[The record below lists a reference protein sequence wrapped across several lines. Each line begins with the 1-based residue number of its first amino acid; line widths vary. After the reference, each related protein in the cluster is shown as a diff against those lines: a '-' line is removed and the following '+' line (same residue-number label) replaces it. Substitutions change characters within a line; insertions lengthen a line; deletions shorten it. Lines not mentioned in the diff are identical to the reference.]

1 MSRYQ
6 WMWAGAVLAGV
17 LVTGSVRADEI
28 SPAMYLDVDTS
39 GSMLLNPAGTSQCHG
54 DGSAEH
60 PEESGCTSR
69 IHMAKNAIT
78 EVVNGY
84 PEVRWGLVR
93 FMQNEGTDYVCFCT
107 TQNASERG
115 GQWNGACDSSYS
127 YNHDLDSVMDLVCI
141 NYGGGYWLWNG
152 RCNDYW
158 DYKHSL
164 TGGDILVAL
173 ADTNEATVLMWVDN
187 HELNFQSGIESSTGN
202 HCWSGT
208 GYGDCELRAMGG
220 TPIAGSLQ
228 DLYAQLSTTDIGND
242 PLRGCRPYGII
253 LLTDGG
259 ETCGGDPVA
268 RATDLRTTPDL
279 VNSCSTTADCPPNT
293 TCSGGHCMY
302 DVKTHVIAFASS
314 AADLGKANDIAQA
327 GGTGA
332 AVPAWNQDDIASA
345 MAEIIAESLVSELC
359 NGIDDDCDGLTDED
373 FPLGQACNNGLMGVC
388 YADGTYVCDPSDP
401 TSVMCQIPSGTPQPG
416 DLTEVCNGLDDDC
429 DGEVDEEGVCTCKG
443 PELCNGFSDYCDN
456 WASHNEGSEDPNVGQ
471 VCGTNVGH
479 CTVGTTYCWQDPN
492 NSSHVEIRCSGVNP
506 TTEVCDSDTE
516 DHDQNCNGTNNDGV
530 APQPCTKTNGYG
542 TCSGQKTCDS
552 SGAWTCWAPD
562 PAPEVCNNV
571 DDNCNGSTDENLSRV
586 CSETNGFGTCHG
598 TETCTAGAWSS
609 CTAQTPAAETCDNID
624 NNCDGQTDEG
634 LTQACHVTNGFG
646 TCNGTETC
654 SSGGWVGCTASTPAA
669 EICDDI
675 DNDCDG
681 ATDEGVSQNCYTG
694 PPGTE
699 GQGICVHGTQDCSSG
714 IWGSCNN
721 QVLPTTDVCDGLDND
736 CDGSTDEDLGQTTC
750 GLGICEH
757 TVQNCVNGSPQNCD
771 PYQGAT
777 TEVCNALDDDC
788 DGTTDGLQQTCYP
801 YGSGCVNNA
810 GTWTC
815 QGVCSTGTATCPAG
829 GTGLWGSCV
838 GAQGPGGEIC
848 DNLDNDCDGSTDEN
862 LSQTCYPPGYG
873 TTTGCT
879 GPGACIG
886 QCHEGTR
893 TCSAGLWSACSGSVT
908 PATET
913 CNAVD
918 DDCDGQT
925 DEGLT
930 QACQITN
937 TFGTC
942 PGTKTCSAGIWG
954 SCVGQAPA
962 AETCDGIDNNC
973 DGQTD
978 EGLTQACHVTNGFG
992 TCNGTETCRDG
1003 AWVGCTASTPADE
1016 VCDNQDNDCDGQT
1029 DEGVNQS
1036 CYNGPNG
1043 TDGVGLCHGGTQVC
1057 TAGSWG
1063 SCNGQV
1069 LPTTEICDN
1078 LDNDCD
1084 GDTDEN
1090 LGQTT
1095 CGLGVCEHTM
1105 ENCVNGTPQT
1115 CNPMQGAGT
1124 EVCNGLDDD
1133 CDGVADG
1140 LTLNCYDATSGCQP
1154 SGPNTW
1160 TCQGACSPGIR
1171 TCAVDSGGSWSDCL
1185 YSVTPTNE
1193 ACDNVDNDCDG
1204 ATDEDDQGNPLSSE
1218 CYPPGSGDNTGCLFD
1233 ATSAAWTCQ
1242 GECQVGSRICTSG
1255 RWGSCSGD
1263 VTPDGEICDNK
1274 DNDCDGETDEPEDI
1288 AGLNQPCGTALG
1300 RCTPG
1305 VLRCIDGNE
1314 VCEGGEGPYDGVC
1327 NGEDD
1332 DCDGEI
1338 DEANEVSD
1346 EEGKPC
1352 GESEGVCEP
1361 GLTQCLGGQIVCEG
1375 GTQPSDEV
1383 CDGLDNNC
1391 DGQTDNG
1398 AECPPNYYCIEGD
1411 CRQVCDPNQEFV
1423 CPGNLE
1429 CIEADYEGQTVDVC
1443 MPGGGGDCGGDTCP
1457 DGWVCQNDTCVD
1469 PCDPDPCESWQQCT
1483 LGVCVDVSCTAVGHE
1498 CLGDQVC
1505 VGHQCLDD
1513 PCLTQGCD
1521 DASQYCSF
1529 TCGDQDC
1536 QAECRPL
1543 CLCSPDERC
1552 DLDGNCL
1559 PNLCKDQR
1567 CGAGERCNPQS
1578 GECENDPCNG
1588 IYCDSAEQCWEGQC
1602 ISDPCATTQCPAGFS
1617 CDLYGTDSG
1626 PVGVCVPDEGYWVA
1640 GHEGADLLATGAGGC
1655 QCNAGGTGASGL
1667 LWLLT
1672 MMLGLFWLRRRGG
1685 GR

>member
-1 MSRYQ
+1 M
-6 WMWAGAVLAGV
+6 
-17 LVTGSVRADEI
+17 
-28 SPAMYLDVDTS
+28 
-39 GSMLLNPAGTSQCHG
+39 
-54 DGSAEH
+54 
-60 PEESGCTSR
+60 
-69 IHMAKNAIT
+69 
-78 EVVNGY
+78 
-84 PEVRWGLVR
+84 
-93 FMQNEGTDYVCFCT
+93 
-107 TQNASERG
+107 
-115 GQWNGACDSSYS
+115 
-127 YNHDLDSVMDLVCI
+127 
-141 NYGGGYWLWNG
+141 
-152 RCNDYW
+152 
-158 DYKHSL
+158 
-164 TGGDILVAL
+164 
-173 ADTNEATVLMWVDN
+173 
-187 HELNFQSGIESSTGN
+187 
-202 HCWSGT
+202 
-208 GYGDCELRAMGG
+208 
-220 TPIAGSLQ
+220 
-228 DLYAQLSTTDIGND
+228 
-242 PLRGCRPYGII
+242 
-253 LLTDGG
+253 
-259 ETCGGDPVA
+259 
-268 RATDLRTTPDL
+268 
-279 VNSCSTTADCPPNT
+279 
-293 TCSGGHCMY
+293 
-302 DVKTHVIAFASS
+302 
-314 AADLGKANDIAQA
+314 
-327 GGTGA
+327 
-332 AVPAWNQDDIASA
+332 
-345 MAEIIAESLVSELC
+345 
-359 NGIDDDCDGLTDED
+359 
-373 FPLGQACNNGLMGVC
+373 
-388 YADGTYVCDPSDP
+388 
-401 TSVMCQIPSGTPQPG
+401 
-416 DLTEVCNGLDDDC
+416 
-429 DGEVDEEGVCTCKG
+429 
-443 PELCNGFSDYCDN
+443 
-456 WASHNEGSEDPNVGQ
+456 
-471 VCGTNVGH
+471 
-479 CTVGTTYCWQDPN
+479 
-492 NSSHVEIRCSGVNP
+492 
-506 TTEVCDSDTE
+506 
-516 DHDQNCNGTNNDGV
+516 
-530 APQPCTKTNGYG
+530 
-542 TCSGQKTCDS
+542 
-552 SGAWTCWAPD
+552 
-562 PAPEVCNNV
+562 
-571 DDNCNGSTDENLSRV
+571 
-586 CSETNGFGTCHG
+586 
-598 TETCTAGAWSS
+598 
-609 CTAQTPAAETCDNID
+609 
-624 NNCDGQTDEG
+624 
-634 LTQACHVTNGFG
+634 
-646 TCNGTETC
+646 
-654 SSGGWVGCTASTPAA
+654 
-669 EICDDI
+669 
-675 DNDCDG
+675 
-681 ATDEGVSQNCYTG
+681 
-694 PPGTE
+694 
-699 GQGICVHGTQDCSSG
+699 
-714 IWGSCNN
+714 
-721 QVLPTTDVCDGLDND
+721 LPTTDVCDGLDND

-757 TVQNCVNGSPQNCD
+757 TVQNCVSGSPQSCN
-771 PYQGAT
+771 PYQGAS
-777 TEVCNALDDDC
+777 TEICNALDDDC

-801 YGSGCVNNA
+801 YGSGCVNNN

-815 QGVCSTGTATCPAG
+815 QGVCSTGIATCPAG
-829 GTGLWGSCV
+829 GSGHWGSCV
-838 GAQGPGGEIC
+838 GAKGPGGEVC
-848 DNLDNDCDGSTDEN
+848 DNFDNDCDGQTDEN
-862 LSQTCYPPGYG
+862 LTQACYPPGYVAG
-873 TTTGCT
+873 TGCT
-879 GPGACIG
+879 APGTCLG
-886 QCHEGTR
+886 VCRTGTR
-893 TCSAGLWSACSGSVT
+893 TCSAGTWGGCAGLVT
-908 PATET
+908 PTNET
-913 CNAVD
+913 CDNLD
-918 DDCDGQT
+918 NDCDGQT

-942 PGTKTCSAGIWG
+942 PGTKTCSAGTWG
-954 SCVGQAPA
+954 SCVGQQPA
-962 AETCDGIDNNC
+962 AEACDDIDNNC
-973 DGQTD
+973 NGQTD
-978 EGLTQACHVTNGFG
+978 EGLAQACHVTNGFG

-1003 AWVGCTASTPADE
+1003 ALVGCTASTPADE

-1029 DEGVNQS
+1029 DEGVSQS

-1043 TDGVGLCHGGTQVC
+1043 TDGVGLCHGGTQAC

-1069 LPTTEICDN
+1069 LPATEICDN

-1084 GDTDEN
+1084 GGTDEN

-1095 CGLGVCEHTM
+1095 CGLGICEHTM

-1115 CNPMQGAGT
+1115 CNPMQGAGQ

-1140 LTLNCYDATSGCQP
+1140 LTRSCYDATSGCQP

-1160 TCQGACSPGIR
+1160 TCQGACSPGIQ
-1171 TCAVDSGGSWSDCL
+1171 TCAVDSGSWSVCL

-1218 CYPPGSGDNTGCLFD
+1218 CYPPGSGDNTGCLYD
-1233 ATSAAWTCQ
+1233 ETSASWTCQ
-1242 GECQVGSRICTSG
+1242 GECHVGSRTCTSG

-1263 VTPDGEICDNK
+1263 VTPDGEACDNL

-1288 AGLNQPCGTALG
+1288 VGLNQPCGTALG

-1314 VCEGGEGPYDGVC
+1314 VCEGGQGPYDGVC
-1327 NGEDD
+1327 NGQDD

-1338 DEANEVSD
+1338 DEADEVSD
-1346 EEGKPC
+1346 EEGKSC
-1352 GESEGVCEP
+1352 GDSEGACEP

-1375 GTQPSDEV
+1375 GSLPSDEV

-1429 CIEADYEGQTVDVC
+1429 CSEADYEGQTVDVC

-1505 VGHQCLDD
+1505 VGHECLDD

-1529 TCGDQDC
+1529 ICGDQDC

-1626 PVGVCVPDEGYWVA
+1626 PVGVCVPGDGYWVA
-1640 GHEGADLLATGAGGC
+1640 GQEGADLLATGAGGC

-1667 LWLLT
+1667 LWLFT
-1672 MMLGLFWLRRRGG
+1672 MMFGLFWLRRRGG